1 MRVGFPNTV
10 ITVGFPCSP
19 PADSTIKTMNERNT
33 TAGITATVLSSFAD
47 FIEPLR
53 WFLLLGL
60 VLIIADLRFGIEAAR
75 YRKEV
80 IRLSRA
86 IRRTVNKMI
95 DYLCWIF
102 VAGTMGEAF
111 GTPLSIAFLP
121 AVVMLVVC
129 GIEINSCY
137 MNYFEAR
144 GKKVKINVFKFF
156 ARKNDIIEIEEDE
169 TK

>member
-1 MRVGFPNTV
+1 
-10 ITVGFPCSP
+10 
-19 PADSTIKTMNERNT
+19 MNERNVIGGVV
-33 TAGITATVLSSFAD
+33 AWVLSSFAD
-47 FIEPLR
+47 FLEPLK

-60 VLIIADLRFGIEAAR
+60 VLVIADLRFGIEAAQ

-80 IRLSRA
+80 IRTSRA
-86 IRRTVNKMI
+86 IRRTINKMI

-111 GTPLSIAFLP
+111 GTPFSIVFLP
-121 AVVMLVVC
+121 AIVMLVVY

-137 MNYFEAR
+137 ANYFEAR
-144 GKKVKINVFKFF
+144 GKKVKIDVFKFF
-156 ARKNDIIEIEEDE
+156 AKKSDIIEVKEDE

>member
-1 MRVGFPNTV
+1 MRVGFPNIV

-121 AVVMLVVC
+121 AVVMLVVY

>member
-1 MRVGFPNTV
+1 LGFHVAPLAN
-10 ITVGFPCSP
+10 P
-19 PADSTIKTMNERNT
+19 TIKTMNERNI
-33 TAGITATVLSSFAD
+33 TAGITATALSGFTD

-80 IRLSRA
+80 IRASRA
-86 IRRTVNKMI
+86 VRRTVNKMI

-102 VAGTMGEAF
+102 VAGAMGEAF
-111 GTPLSIAFLP
+111 GTPFSIAFLP
-121 AVVMLVVC
+121 ATVMLVVY

-137 MNYFEAR
+137 TNYFEAR
-144 GKKVKINVFKFF
+144 GKKMKINVFKFF
-156 ARKNDIIEIEEDE
+156 AKKNDIIEIEEDE